1 MTAILIVGDDP
12 ILLETR
18 AHLLQDWQAS
28 TTTSKGSVEAIRAKS
43 YDLIIFCGRALGL
56 SASIDPQTASAF
68 ALSPRAILMW
78 ILNRGS
84 LCAFRG

>member
-18 AHLLQDWQAS
+18 AHLLQDWQVS
-28 TTTSKGSVEAIRAKS
+28 TTTSKGSVKAIRAKF

-56 SASIDPQTASAF
+56 NASIDPQTASAF

-78 ILNRGS
+78 IRNRAH
-84 LCAFRG
+84 L

>member
-12 ILLETR
+12 ILLGTR
-18 AHLLQDWQAS
+18 AHLLQDWQVS
-28 TTTSKGSVEAIRAKS
+28 TTTSKGSVEAIRTKL

-56 SASIDPQTASAF
+56 NASIDPQTASAF

-78 ILNRGS
+78 IRNRGS
-84 LCAFRG
+84 L

>member
-1 MTAILIVGDDP
+1 MTAILGDDP

-18 AHLLQDWQAS
+18 AHLLQDWRVS
-28 TTTSKGSVEAIRAKS
+28 TTTSKGSVKAIRAKF

-56 SASIDPQTASAF
+56 NASIDPQTASAF

-78 ILNRGS
+78 IRNRAH
-84 LCAFRG
+84 L